1 MVEKDDE
8 MKIGENRNFAGLLIN
23 FLVIA
28 ISSMA
33 HNISDNN
40 SGREGFSSLCSP
52 WYCNSFSYRSIRAK
66 ELIIKFKKLHFTL
79 PKRHLET

>member
-52 WYCNSFSYRSIRAK
+52 
-66 ELIIKFKKLHFTL
+66 
-79 PKRHLET
+79 